1 MTKAQRCK
9 GAEVKTY
16 KDLLVWQKAIH
27 FVTQVYKAVKG
38 FPQEELYGLTSQIK
52 RAAVSIPSNIA
63 EGYGRKSTKDY
74 LRFLQIAMG
83 SIFEIQTQ
91 LEISKNLEFVSE
103 SSFGELY
110 EYSREIERMLSSM
123 INKVTESNHL

>member
-1 MTKAQRCK
+1 M
-9 GAEVKTY
+9 KTY

-91 LEISKNLEFVSE
+91 LEISKNLEFMSE
-103 SSFGELY
+103 SSFSELY